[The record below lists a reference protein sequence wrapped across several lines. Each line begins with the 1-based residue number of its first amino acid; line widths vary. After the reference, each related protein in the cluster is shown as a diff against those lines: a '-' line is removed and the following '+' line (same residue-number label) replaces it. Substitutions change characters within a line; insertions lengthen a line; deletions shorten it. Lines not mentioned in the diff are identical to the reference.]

1 MVKKFISKVQQK
13 YAGVRQI
20 ERRPIKTKKTINKLN
35 QTKSHVPKEI
45 YQDNWKSFVGKLW
58 W

>member
-13 YAGVRQI
+13 YVGVRQI
-20 ERRPIKTKKTINKLN
+20 ERRPLKTKKTINKLN

-45 YQDNWKSFVGKLW
+45 YDHHWKKFLGEIDW
-58 W
+58 